1 MNETEYVDTSKRRR
15 PGGRSA
21 EVVNAIHTAAL
32 EVLQESGYDGLE
44 LSKVAIRA
52 GVNKTTVYRRWPT
65 KAELVL
71 DIALLQMKRD
81 VPLPDTGS
89 LHADLTALLV
99 DIQTAIASPLVAGL
113 LQAAVNQGRDAEVL
127 KRSRVQ
133 FWSER
138 FAVSGQLVERAIA
151 RGELPAST
159 DPRQLLELASAPLFF
174 RGVLTGE
181 PIARHEIV
189 EIARRAILAFK
200 SD

>member
-1 MNETEYVDTSKRRR
+1 MNETKQADTSKRSR

-21 EVVNAIHTAAL
+21 EVVSAIYAAAL

-44 LSKVAIRA
+44 LPEVAARA

-71 DIALLQMKRD
+71 DIALLQMKQD

-89 LHADLTALLV
+89 LHGDLTALLV
-99 DIQTAIASPLVAGL
+99 DIHTAIASPLVAGL
-113 LQAAVNQGRDAEVL
+113 LQAAVSQGRDAEVV
-127 KRSRVQ
+127 KRSRMQ

-138 FAVSGQLVERAIA
+138 FAMSGQLVERAIE
-151 RGELPAST
+151 RGELPPST
-159 DPRQLLELASAPLFF
+159 EPRQLLELASAPLFF
-174 RGVLTGE
+174 RAVLTGE
-181 PIARHEIV
+181 AIGRDEIAQ
-189 EIARRAILAFK
+189 IARRTILAFT